1 MGFYWWG
8 MPEYLLDWSAQILGR
23 GAVFIETG
31 TYRGDSAAQAAATFD
46 RVHTIELSQD
56 LAQAARSRFRGTS
69 VTCHEGDSRELLPEI
84 LPDPETPVLLWLD
97 AHYSGGVTAGH
108 QDRCP
113 VLSELE
119 IVLARRRPGATVI
132 AVDDARCFTGAHGF
146 PAIDDVVRPLTDA
159 GWHWLLVDD
168 VLVATAD
175 DHLRLLSSL
184 DGRWRTSEA
193 GSIHAVWPLVR
204 SLSRLYGLSG
214 RLRHR
219 RSGLPG

>member
-1 MGFYWWG
+1 M
-8 MPEYLLDWSAQILGR
+8 
-23 GAVFIETG
+23 
-31 TYRGDSAAQAAATFD
+31 
-46 RVHTIELSQD
+46 
-56 LAQAARSRFRGTS
+56 
-69 VTCHEGDSRELLPEI
+69 
-84 LPDPETPVLLWLD
+84 
-97 AHYSGGVTAGH
+97 
-108 QDRCP
+108 
-113 VLSELE
+113 LSELE